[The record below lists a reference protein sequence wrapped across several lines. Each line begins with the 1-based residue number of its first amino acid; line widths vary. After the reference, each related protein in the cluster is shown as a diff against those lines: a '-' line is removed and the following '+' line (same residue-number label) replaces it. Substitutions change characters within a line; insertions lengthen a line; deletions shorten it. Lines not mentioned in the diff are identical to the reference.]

1 MTENKTDI
9 LSQVR
14 TELDR
19 DLELGLSLA
28 KAEGNLNFL
37 ASESSKEDWQSSITQ
52 GMAILDAL
60 EAVQVARKAWQ
71 EIIHAKAKE
80 RKL

>member
-1 MTENKTDI
+1 MIENKTDI

-19 DLELGLSLA
+19 DLDLGLALA

-37 ASESSKEDWQSSITQ
+37 ARESSKEDWQSSMTQ
-52 GMAILDAL
+52 GAAILDAL
-60 EAVQVARKAWQ
+60 EGVQVARKAWQ

>member
-1 MTENKTDI
+1 MKQTLK
-9 LSQVR
+9 
-14 TELDR
+14 ELKKDLNR
-19 DLELGLSLA
+19 DLDLGLALS

-37 ASESSKEDWQSSITQ
+37 AGESNQENWESSITQ

-71 EIIHAKAKE
+71 EIIHEK
-80 RKL
+80 RKSI

>member
-1 MTENKTDI
+1 MNQIEQIRKDVN
-9 LSQVR
+9 
-14 TELDR
+14 R
-19 DLELGLSLA
+19 DLDLGLALS

-37 ASESSKEDWQSSITQ
+37 AGESSKKNWKSSMTQ

-71 EIIHAKAKE
+71 EIITEK
-80 RKL
+80 RKKR

>member
-1 MTENKTDI
+1 MIKNNKVEE
-9 LSQVR
+9 VR
-14 TELDR
+14 KELNR
-19 DLELGLSLA
+19 DLDLGLALA

-37 ASESSKEDWQSSITQ
+37 AEQSNKENWQPSITQ

-71 EIIHAKAKE
+71 EIITEKRANN
-80 RKL
+80 

>member
-1 MTENKTDI
+1 MTNI
-9 LSQVR
+9 
-14 TELDR
+14 TEQTKEELNLDL
-19 DLELGLSLA
+19 DLGLALG

-37 ASESSKEDWQSSITQ
+37 AEQSNKENWQSSMTQ

-71 EIIHAKAKE
+71 KIITEKRANN
-80 RKL
+80 

>member
-1 MTENKTDI
+1 MTNIIEETRK
-9 LSQVR
+9 
-14 TELDR
+14 ELDR
-19 DLELGLSLA
+19 DLDLGLALG

-37 ASESSKEDWQSSITQ
+37 AEQSNKENWQGSITQ

-71 EIIHAKAKE
+71 EIITKK
-80 RKL
+80 RTNN

>member
-1 MTENKTDI
+1 MKQTLK
-9 LSQVR
+9 
-14 TELDR
+14 ELKKDLNR
-19 DLELGLSLA
+19 DLDLGLALS

-37 ASESSKEDWQSSITQ
+37 AGESNQENWQSSITQ

-71 EIIHAKAKE
+71 EIIHEK
-80 RKL
+80 RKSI

>member
-1 MTENKTDI
+1 MKNIIEETRK
-9 LSQVR
+9 
-14 TELDR
+14 ELDR
-19 DLELGLSLA
+19 DLDLGLALG

-37 ASESSKEDWQSSITQ
+37 AEQSNKENWQGSITQ

-71 EIIHAKAKE
+71 EIITEK
-80 RKL
+80 RTNN

>member
-1 MTENKTDI
+1 MNQIEEIRKDI
-9 LSQVR
+9 N
-14 TELDR
+14 R
-19 DLELGLSLA
+19 DLDLGLALS

-37 ASESSKEDWQSSITQ
+37 AGESSKEDWQSSMTQ

-71 EIIHAKAKE
+71 EIITEKRKIRWKKA
-80 RKL
+80 

>member
-1 MTENKTDI
+1 MNQSLQQTEK
-9 LSQVR
+9 
-14 TELDR
+14 ELNRNLD
-19 DLELGLSLA
+19 LGLALA

-37 ASESSKEDWQSSITQ
+37 AEESNQENWQSSMTQ

-71 EIIHAKAKE
+71 EIIYEKRSK
-80 RKL
+80 

>member
-1 MTENKTDI
+1 MVQLE
-9 LSQVR
+9 QVKKELNR
-14 TELDR
+14 ELD
-19 DLELGLSLA
+19 LGLALS

-37 ASESSKEDWQSSITQ
+37 AGESQQDNWQSSMTQ

-71 EIIHAKAKE
+71 EIIQEK
-80 RKL
+80 RQNNS

>member
-1 MTENKTDI
+1 MNQLEEIKK
-9 LSQVR
+9 
-14 TELDR
+14 ELNR
-19 DLELGLSLA
+19 DLDLGLALS

-37 ASESSKEDWQSSITQ
+37 AGESSKKDWQSSMTQ

-71 EIIHAKAKE
+71 EIIFEK
-80 RKL
+80 RKGK

>member
-1 MTENKTDI
+1 MNQIEEIKKELN
-9 LSQVR
+9 R
-14 TELDR
+14 ELD
-19 DLELGLSLA
+19 LGLALS

-37 ASESSKEDWQSSITQ
+37 AGESQQENWQSSTTQ

-71 EIIHAKAKE
+71 EIIQEK
-80 RKL
+80 RQNNS

>member
-1 MTENKTDI
+1 MNHLE
-9 LSQVR
+9 QVKK
-14 TELDR
+14 ELNR
-19 DLELGLSLA
+19 DLDLGLALS

-37 ASESSKEDWQSSITQ
+37 AGESQQENWQSSITQ

-71 EIIHAKAKE
+71 EIIQEKRKAEK
-80 RKL
+80 

>member
-1 MTENKTDI
+1 MRNIIQQTKK
-9 LSQVR
+9 
-14 TELDR
+14 ELNL
-19 DLELGLSLA
+19 DLDLGLALG

-37 ASESSKEDWQSSITQ
+37 AEQSNKENWQSSMTQ

-71 EIIHAKAKE
+71 KIITEKRANN
-80 RKL
+80 

>member
-1 MTENKTDI
+1 MNQLEEIKKEIN
-9 LSQVR
+9 
-14 TELDR
+14 R
-19 DLELGLSLA
+19 DLDLGLALS

-37 ASESSKEDWQSSITQ
+37 AGESQQENWQSSITQ

-71 EIIHAKAKE
+71 EIIQEKRKAEK
-80 RKL
+80 

>member
-1 MTENKTDI
+1 MNQLEEIKK
-9 LSQVR
+9 
-14 TELDR
+14 ELNR
-19 DLELGLSLA
+19 DLDLGLALS

-37 ASESSKEDWQSSITQ
+37 AGESSKKDWQSSMTQ

-71 EIIHAKAKE
+71 EIIFEK
-80 RKL
+80 RKGN

>member
-1 MTENKTDI
+1 MTNIIEKTRKQ
-9 LSQVR
+9 LN
-14 TELDR
+14 LDL
-19 DLELGLSLA
+19 DLGLALG

-37 ASESSKEDWQSSITQ
+37 AEQSNKENRQSSITE

-71 EIIHAKAKE
+71 EIIREKKSLAYS
-80 RKL
+80 

>member
-1 MTENKTDI
+1 MNQIEQIRKEVN
-9 LSQVR
+9 
-14 TELDR
+14 R
-19 DLELGLSLA
+19 DLDLGLALS

-37 ASESSKEDWQSSITQ
+37 AGESSKEDWKSSMTQ

-71 EIIHAKAKE
+71 EIITEK
-80 RKL
+80 RKKR

>member
-1 MTENKTDI
+1 MINLTETKK
-9 LSQVR
+9 
-14 TELDR
+14 ELNR
-19 DLELGLSLA
+19 DLDLGLALS

-37 ASESSKEDWQSSITQ
+37 AGESSKEDWQSSMTQ

-71 EIIHAKAKE
+71 EIIREK
-80 RKL
+80 RKNN

>member
-1 MTENKTDI
+1 MN
-9 LSQVR
+9 
-14 TELDR
+14 R
-19 DLELGLSLA
+19 DLDLGLALS

-37 ASESSKEDWQSSITQ
+37 AGQSQQDNWQSSMTQ

-71 EIIHAKAKE
+71 EIIQEKRKAN
-80 RKL
+80 

>member
-1 MTENKTDI
+1 MNQIEELRKDI
-9 LSQVR
+9 N
-14 TELDR
+14 R
-19 DLELGLSLA
+19 DLDLGLALS

-37 ASESSKEDWQSSITQ
+37 AGESTQENWQSSMTQ

-71 EIIHAKAKE
+71 EIITEK
-80 RKL
+80 RKNR

>member
-1 MTENKTDI
+1 MNQIEQIRKDI
-9 LSQVR
+9 N
-14 TELDR
+14 R
-19 DLELGLSLA
+19 DLDLGLALS

-37 ASESSKEDWQSSITQ
+37 AGESSKEDWQSSMTQ

-71 EIIHAKAKE
+71 EIIFEK
-80 RKL
+80 RKKR